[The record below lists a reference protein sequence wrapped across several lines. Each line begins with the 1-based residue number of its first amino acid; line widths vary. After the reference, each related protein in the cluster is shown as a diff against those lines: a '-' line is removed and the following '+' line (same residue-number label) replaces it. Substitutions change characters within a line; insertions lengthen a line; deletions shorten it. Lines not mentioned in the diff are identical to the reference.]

1 MSINKIK
8 MNQNKLA
15 SLGVIAFVVIILL
28 ILLSNSLFVTID
40 AGYRGV
46 LFKRLGGGLDMEGE
60 PYKQGFHVIAP
71 WNKLYVYDVRISQAD
86 EKMQVLSKNGLNI
99 TIDISYR
106 YQPNASQLAYLHNEV
121 GSEFQRNIV
130 IPDLKAATREI
141 IGKYL
146 PEELY
151 SSKRETIQTEIF
163 ERTRDAIENKH
174 IILDAVLIKD
184 IGLPETVKS
193 AIEEKLK
200 AEQTALKFEYILDQE
215 RKEAERKVIEARAKS
230 EANELLNKSLTE
242 NILRDKGI
250 EATLEIA
257 KSPNSK
263 VVIIGGGEDGMPLIL
278 GN

>member
-1 MSINKIK
+1 

-15 SLGVIAFVVIILL
+15 SFGVVGFILL
-28 ILLSNSLFVTID
+28 IVLVAIISSLFVTID
-40 AGYRGV
+40 AGHRAV
-46 LFKRLGGGLDMEGE
+46 LFKRLGGGLDMEGV
-60 PYKQGFHVIAP
+60 PYDQGFHMIAP
-71 WNKLYVYDVRISQAD
+71 WNELYVYDVRVNQA
-86 EKMQVLSKNGLNI
+86 EAKMQVLSKNGLNI
-99 TIDISYR
+99 NIDVSYR
-106 YQPNASQLAYLHNEV
+106 YQPNAAKLAYLHNEV
-121 GSEFQRNIV
+121 GSEYQKNIV

-163 ERTRDAIENKH
+163 ERTRDAIEGKH

-184 IGLPETVKS
+184 IGLPPTVKE

-200 AEQTALKFEYILDQE
+200 AEQTALKFQYILDQE

-263 VVIIGGGEDGMPLIL
+263 VIIIGGGEDGMPLIL

>member
-1 MSINKIK
+1 

-15 SLGVIAFVVIILL
+15 PIAILAVILL
-28 ILLSNSLFVTID
+28 VVVVALSNSLFVTID
-40 AGYRGV
+40 AGHRGV
-46 LFKRLGGGLDMEGE
+46 LFKRFGGGLDMQGE
-60 PYKQGFHVIAP
+60 PYTQGFHMIAP
-71 WNKLYVYDVRISQAD
+71 WNKLFVYDVRINQAD

-99 TIDISYR
+99 NIDVSYR
-106 YQPNASQLAYLHNEV
+106 YQPNASELAFLHNEV
-121 GSEFQRNIV
+121 GSDYQRSIV

-151 SSKRETIQTEIF
+151 SSKREVIQTEIF
-163 ERTRDAIENKH
+163 ERTRDAISGKH
-174 IILDAVLIKD
+174 ITLDAVLIKD

-193 AIEEKLK
+193 AIEEKLE

-215 RKEAERKVIEARAKS
+215 RKEAERKVIEAKAKS
-230 EANELLNKSLTE
+230 DANELLNKSLTE

-250 EATLEIA
+250 EATLEVA

-263 VVIIGGGEDGMPLIL
+263 VVIIGGGDDGMPLIL

>member
-1 MSINKIK
+1 

-15 SLGVIAFVVIILL
+15 SIGIVAFVVIIL
-28 ILLSNSLFVTID
+28 IIALSNSLFVTID
-40 AGYRGV
+40 AGHRGV
-46 LFKRLGGGLDMEGE
+46 LFKRFGGGLDMKSE
-60 PYKQGFHVIAP
+60 PYDQGFHIIAP
-71 WNKLYVYDVRISQAD
+71 WNKLYVYDVRVNQAD

-99 TIDISYR
+99 TIDVSYR
-106 YQPNASQLAYLHNEV
+106 YQPTPSQLAFLHNEV
-121 GSEFQRNIV
+121 GSDYQRSIV

-163 ERTRDAIENKH
+163 ERTRDAIKLKH

-184 IGLPETVKS
+184 IGLPATVKE
-193 AIEEKLK
+193 AIEEKLE

-230 EANELLNKSLTE
+230 EANDLLNKSLTD
-242 NILRDKGI
+242 NILKDKGI
-250 EATLEIA
+250 EATLEVA

-263 VVIIGGGEDGMPLIL
+263 VIIIGGGEEGLPLIL